1 MSKEPEALLF
11 SPDDY
16 LEVYDSVFLGATA
29 EYVFR
34 EQLRKWTEAMEKNPF
49 KGDKSKDQSI
59 NFSILELIDS
69 SNDSNINDDR
79 LNLTSVHAL
88 LQTLLSDVAQATS
101 DYTKALTELD
111 RRKSTPGGANTQ
123 GEANSL
129 RTHRY
134 DMHKAYV
141 NLVNELGEDIS
152 WENFEK
158 FVQAV
163 GKICNDFTKEVNEQY
178 TGSSEASGPPKA
190 MMIGLGQAGQ
200 QIVRAA
206 IARMLNTTTDVRS
219 QNMLKGLNVNWE
231 KVRDFGQ
238 LDKVAKLDTERKYF
252 DAFDN
257 ATFRYQCWC
266 RTEKNARCTIQLY
279 LGFSGS

>member
-1 MSKEPEALLF
+1 
-11 SPDDY
+11 
-16 LEVYDSVFLGATA
+16 
-29 EYVFR
+29 
-34 EQLRKWTEAMEKNPF
+34 
-49 KGDKSKDQSI
+49 
-59 NFSILELIDS
+59 
-69 SNDSNINDDR
+69 
-79 LNLTSVHAL
+79 
-88 LQTLLSDVAQATS
+88 
-101 DYTKALTELD
+101 
-111 RRKSTPGGANTQ
+111 
-123 GEANSL
+123 
-129 RTHRY
+129 
-134 DMHKAYV
+134 MHKAYV

-178 TGSSEASGPPKA
+178 TGSTDVSGPPKA

-257 ATFRYQCWC
+257 ANLLAINAGAELKRMLGAPYNYIWGSPDHSDLKKWSTKNCSRPATNLALLDEQGKGSGNKWGKVEHTQCWQMQVWN
-266 RTEKNARCTIQLY
+266 RH
-279 LGFSGS
+279 